1 MCVASPMYGLA
12 TLMSRAA
19 PVAMTSTS
27 LPPTMAREM
36 DSLFQSNFR
45 SSSPLEKVEKR
56 MRTQTLPSAGW
67 LSSEDESLIQE
78 LASMVRARHAPPPL
92 DGAGGVVRGVVVVAG
107 VVLPSHNIEASAT
120 TTGMKC
126 AAVNTT
132 TTQT

>member
-1 MCVASPMYGLA
+1 
-12 TLMSRAA
+12 MSRAA

-120 TTGMKC
+120 TAVGMKC